1 MTARLLKWAGF
12 ILMAL
17 STLIAGIF
25 IIGETFADPGGWKAA
40 GLVAVWAVPL
50 AALAALAWYRPGWAI
65 PVCVALTAVLI
76 GTSIWFAVSPRGKGP
91 TDAIFTF
98 ALAAAV
104 AVLGL
109 KRTGVAGVLLLVVGI
124 VPFLVS
130 SLGRG
135 HALSSLAAVSFVPI
149 VTGILYLLS
158 ASIKGGQQA
167 RSARANT
174 GPGELPKAA

>member
-12 ILMAL
+12 ALMAL

-40 GLVAVWAVPL
+40 GLVAGWAVPL
-50 AALAALAWYRPGWAI
+50 AALAAVAWYRPGWAV
-65 PVCVALTAVLI
+65 PVCVALTGVLI

-91 TDAIFTF
+91 TEAIFIF

-109 KRTGVAGVLLLVVGI
+109 QRTGVAGVLLLVVGV

-135 HALSSLAAVSFVPI
+135 HVLSSLAVVGFVPI

-158 ASIKGGQQA
+158 ARIKGGQPA
-167 RSARANT
+167 SSARTNT
-174 GPGELPKAA
+174 GSGELPKAA